1 MDNACNG
8 ARTMSGLEA
17 LKEGFVGTK
26 LPQRLLGKLMLD
38 DGQVPVTT
46 SGYANAK
53 DRTQARWQAWCVEHK
68 MDVVN

>member
-1 MDNACNG
+1 MF
-8 ARTMSGLEA
+8 GLEA
-17 LKEGFVGTK
+17 LKDEFVGPK
-26 LPQRLLGKLMLD
+26 LPQLLFGKLMID
-38 DGQVPVTT
+38 EGQVPVTT

>member
-38 DGQVPVTT
+38 EGQVPVTT
-46 SGYANAK
+46 SGYANATN
-53 DRTQARWQAWCVEHK
+53 RTKGQVAS
-68 MDVVN
+68 VVCET